1 MIWCIQN
8 STYLTD
14 KKIEVSVLF
23 DVSSYLNVMK
33 KYGLNY
39 FYHFTNVLNLDSIL
53 KNGIL
58 SVNELNNRGIKYF
71 CTDKDRLDQQLD
83 YISLSLNTSNKSM
96 LKYKKE
102 TINTE
107 WIVFELD
114 AESIIKKYYDKI
126 LYCKYNASAPS
137 TIKILNENKEFM
149 KSSVAFNNMFDD
161 NNQPYFQAEL
171 LVPGIIGIEDINKI
185 YVEHLQN
192 KVLVELML
200 DMNNIKT
207 IDVVIKREM
216 F

>member
-1 MIWCIQN
+1 MDKYM
-8 STYLTD
+8 YL
-14 KKIEVSVLF
+14 
-23 DVSSYLNVMK
+23 LN
-33 KYGLNY
+33 KYNICY

-114 AESIIKKYYDKI
+114 AESIIRKYYNKI
-126 LYCKYNASAPS
+126 FYCKYNASAPS
-137 TIKILNENKEFM
+137 TIKMLSENKEFM

-161 NNQPYFQAEL
+161 SKQPHFQAEL

-185 YVEHLQN
+185 YVENLQN